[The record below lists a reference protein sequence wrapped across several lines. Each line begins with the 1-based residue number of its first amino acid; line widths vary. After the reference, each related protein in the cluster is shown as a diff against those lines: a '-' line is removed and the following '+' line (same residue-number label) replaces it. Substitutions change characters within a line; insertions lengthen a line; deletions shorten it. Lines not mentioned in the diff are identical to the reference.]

1 MNRPFSIALV
11 AGLATLALAS
21 HATAARANPPVGAWA
36 PTATLGSRP
45 MGAVQVANMPPN
57 ARLRI
62 NVALAMRDR
71 AGADLLLR
79 RETNPRDPMY
89 GAAITPAEFTARYNP
104 TSAQVQ
110 AAVSYLNRSGMTN
123 LVVEPNRLFVSATGS
138 ASQISAAFHT
148 SIGVF
153 QQNGRLVYAN
163 TSPVLVPAQLRG
175 TVLAV
180 LGLDSANVMSTPRRY
195 AARPHMPG
203 QRGPNI
209 SPDGLQTPPPCIN
222 PGPVCAAN
230 SYTGKGFQLAYD
242 AAGVT
247 TGSRTSVAV
256 FAEGDVTQVVKDL
269 RTYETSFGMPKVPYS
284 VIQVG
289 IHSPDVAGLT
299 EWDLDTQTSTG
310 IAQTVQHLY
319 VYDTTSL
326 SDSDIALEFN
336 HFVTDD
342 IAKAGNASFGICES
356 FAFLDGSM
364 LADDQV
370 FLQGAA
376 QGQTVF
382 SSTGDNGNGCPI
394 IVATGFPGT
403 GVPENSF
410 PATSPYVVGVGGTTL
425 LTNSPDGSYNS
436 EVTWV
441 GSGGGVSQHELS
453 PYWQAGIVPLLY
465 RTVGKTIPDVSMDAD
480 PNTGAVIYVNGA
492 QAFVGGT
499 SLSSPLSMGVW
510 ARLTSCHKKLG
521 FAAPSFY
528 KIYNTYEPCDPSSP
542 ACTPPVPG
550 PGALTQL
557 IGGFNDIL
565 FGSNGGPYGTI
576 PGYDLETGLG
586 TFDIFKTNQ
595 VIQ

>member
-1 MNRPFSIALV
+1 L
-11 AGLATLALAS
+11 
-21 HATAARANPPVGAWA
+21 
-36 PTATLGSRP
+36 
-45 MGAVQVANMPPN
+45 
-57 ARLRI
+57 
-62 NVALAMRDR
+62 
-71 AGADLLLR
+71 
-79 RETNPRDPMY
+79 
-89 GAAITPAEFTARYNP
+89 
-104 TSAQVQ
+104 
-110 AAVSYLNRSGMTN
+110 
-123 LVVEPNRLFVSATGS
+123 
-138 ASQISAAFHT
+138 
-148 SIGVF
+148 F

-163 TSPVLVPAQLRG
+163 TSPALVPAQLRG

-180 LGLDSANVMSTPRRY
+180 LGLNSANVMNMPRRY
-195 AARPHMPG
+195 SMR
-203 QRGPNI
+203 QRSRVQSGPD
-209 SPDGLQTPPPCIN
+209 SLQTPPPCIN

-230 SYTGKGFQLAYD
+230 SYTGQGFQLAYD
-242 AAGVT
+242 AAGVV
-247 TGSRTSVAV
+247 TGSRTNVAV

-269 RTYETSFGMPKVPYS
+269 RTYETSFGLPKVPYS
-284 VIQVG
+284 VVAVG
-289 IHSPDVAGLT
+289 IHSPDVAGLD

-310 IAQTVQHLY
+310 IAQSVAHLY

-356 FAFLDGSM
+356 FAFADGSM
-364 LADDQV
+364 QADDQV

-394 IVATGFPGT
+394 IAATGLPGT

-425 LTNSPDGSYNS
+425 VTNSPGGTYNS

-441 GSGGGVSQHELS
+441 GSGGGVSQHEGS
-453 PYWQAGIVPLLY
+453 PYWQAGVVPILY
-465 RTVGKTIPDVSMDAD
+465 REVGKTLPDVSMDAD

-492 QAFVGGT
+492 QVFIGGT

-510 ARLTSCHKKLG
+510 ARLTSFHRKLG

-528 KIYNTYEPCDPSSP
+528 GIYDTYEPCNPSSP
-542 ACTPPVPG
+542 ACTPPTPA

-565 FGSNGGPYGTI
+565 LGSNGGPYGTL

-586 TFDIFKTNQ
+586 TFDINKTNQ